1 MCVHCV
7 YVCECVYVCTCRFC
21 VCAYVYAC
29 MFCVC
34 ICSFVCAYAVM
45 LFVCI
50 CTYVCLCAGVVLCV
64 EVKDHSLS
72 LETRERGLFSKHQ
85 ITSSHQMWVY
95 TEKSPQILP
104 PSLKRKCF
112 RLARNPELTKWG
124 WEERLPPHWAPRFRW
139 VQLPP
144 KGFPDGSA
152 GRESTC
158 NAGDLGL
165 IPGLGRS
172 PGEGKGYP
180 LQYSGLENSTDCIV
194 HGVTKSQTWLSDFHF
209 TLLFLLGLPPHLPQT
224 FAFFKVF
231 TWNNRLVPNRK
242 RRTSKLYI
250 VTLLI

>member
-1 MCVHCV
+1 MHVEVYDRVSLCVCLCVWTCV
-7 YVCECVYVCTCRFC
+7 YVC
-21 VCAYVYAC
+21 AC

-34 ICSFVCAYAVM
+34 ICSFM
-45 LFVCI
+45 
-50 CTYVCLCAGVVLCV
+50 CLCAGVVLCV

-85 ITSSHQMWVY
+85 MMSSHQMWVY

-112 RLARNPELTKWG
+112 RLAENPEPTKWG
-124 WEERLPPHWAPRFRW
+124 WGQRLPPHWAPRFEW

-144 KGFPDGSA
+144 EGFPGGSA

-158 NAGDLGL
+158 IEGDLGL

-172 PGEGKGYP
+172 PGEAKGYP

-194 HGVTKSQTWLSDFHF
+194 HGVTKSWTRQSDFH
-209 TLLFLLGLPPHLPQT
+209 LQLPPEGLT
-224 FAFFKVF
+224 
-231 TWNNRLVPNRK
+231 
-242 RRTSKLYI
+242 
-250 VTLLI
+250 

>member
-180 LQYSGLENSTDCIV
+180 FQYSGLENSYIPWGHKELDRTEQLSLHLLPSLDVETV
-194 HGVTKSQTWLSDFHF
+194 HGGNRMHQKLHF
-209 TLLFLLGLPPHLPQT
+209 VCVVLLYYCWF
-224 FAFFKVF
+224 
-231 TWNNRLVPNRK
+231 
-242 RRTSKLYI
+242 
-250 VTLLI
+250 

>member
-1 MCVHCV
+1 MFCVCVYVYVCMFCVHTCV
-7 YVCECVYVCTCRFC
+7 YVC
-21 VCAYVYAC
+21 AC

-34 ICSFVCAYAVM
+34 ICSFM
-45 LFVCI
+45 
-50 CTYVCLCAGVVLCV
+50 CLCAGVVLCV

-85 ITSSHQMWVY
+85 MMSSHQMWVY

-112 RLARNPELTKWG
+112 RLAENPEPTKWG
-124 WEERLPPHWAPRFRW
+124 WGQRLPPHWAPRFEW

-144 KGFPDGSA
+144 EGFPGGSA

-158 NAGDLGL
+158 IEGDLGL

-172 PGEGKGYP
+172 PGEAKGYP

-194 HGVTKSQTWLSDFHF
+194 HGVTKSRTRLSDFHLHF
-209 TLLFLLGLPPHLPQT
+209 TILVWFLPYISMNSPLKPI
-224 FAFFKVF
+224 K
-231 TWNNRLVPNRK
+231 
-242 RRTSKLYI
+242 TSIYLKAKM
-250 VTLLI
+250 

>member
-1 MCVHCV
+1 MYVLCVH
-7 YVCECVYVCTCRFC
+7 VCLC
-21 VCAYVYAC
+21 VCMYV
-29 MFCVC
+29 CVC
-34 ICSFVCAYAVM
+34 ICRYA
-45 LFVCI
+45 FVCI
-50 CTYVCLCAGVVLCV
+50 CTYVCLCAGAVLCV
-64 EVKDHSLS
+64 EVRDHSLS

-112 RLARNPELTKWG
+112 RLAGNPQPTKWG
-124 WEERLPPHWAPRFRW
+124 WGERLPPHWAPRFGW

-180 LQYSGLENSTDCIV
+180 LQYSGLENSTDSIV
-194 HGVTKSQTWLSDFHF
+194 HGAAKSWTRQSDFH
-209 TLLFLLGLPPHLPQT
+209 LQLPPEGLT
-224 FAFFKVF
+224 
-231 TWNNRLVPNRK
+231 
-242 RRTSKLYI
+242 
-250 VTLLI
+250 